1 MCVRQVRRS
10 PDRPDQ
16 YLGGSGPA
24 NHGAV
29 LQAAGQAR
37 PLQCLQGARAH
48 PSLRR
53 SAGKDQQCRQH
64 LQRGCR
70 AEAGRFG
77 DACGRGARRIPGGG
91 LQVGPGSRSAIHG
104 PGSAVPPPGPAGRGG
119 GTAAGPAGS
128 LLAVRDRGEEAV
140 GGRHRCGGD
149 GSRPAARAV
158 ARPGRIAGRA
168 RFSGR
173 SHGGCSARSA
183 AVPAGRA
190 AVPYP

>member
-24 NHGAV
+24 DHPGV

-70 AEAGRFG
+70 AEAGRIG

-91 LQVGPGSRSAIHG
+91 LQVGPGSRSAIPG
-104 PGSAVPPPGPAGRGG
+104 PGSAVPPPGPAGRAG

-128 LLAVRDRGEEAV
+128 LLAVRDRGEEA
-140 GGRHRCGGD
+140 GGQRHRGGGN
-149 GSRPAARAV
+149 GSRPTARALV
-158 ARPGRIAGRA
+158 RPGSIAGRA
-168 RFSGR
+168 RCPGR
-173 SHGGCSARSA
+173 SHASGSARGS
-183 AVPAGRA
+183 AVPTGRA